1 MKLKSSILIFVVMI
15 TMLLSRMSGQTTVSD
30 TKSSAAKIVYVP
42 FDFTDAAEKAKNLLF
57 TSRPNQASL
66 LVIESQTVAECLEI
80 LRTYLILASCLGWR
94 H

>member
-42 FDFTDAAEKAKNLLF
+42 FDFTDAAEKAKKSVVYIETKSGIS
-57 TSRPNQASL
+57 TSNRK
-66 LVIESQTVAECLEI
+66 SQNA
-80 LRTYLILASCLGWR
+80 
-94 H
+94 